1 MLLTRAITAIVMIVA
16 LGGVLFLATQVI
28 WILFCALFAAAAAHE
43 WGRLIGL
50 SRNRGAAFTVVIA
63 LFVAVWPTL
72 SLPEICS
79 QTLFAIAAGFWMFL
93 VPYWLW
99 KLSIRLS
106 HGLGVAV
113 GTLVIAAAAI
123 ALIAL
128 RDGGAWFVLCI
139 LGVIWVSD
147 TAAYFVGWLLGRHKM
162 APRISP
168 GKTWEGAFGAMA
180 FVALYAIAW
189 LYFSDGVLPSGFTD
203 SPTGYLMLMATM
215 LLLAILGIYGDLFE
229 SYLKRAAGVK
239 DSGSVL
245 PGHGGVLDR
254 IDALLPVLPV
264 AALLFAQQSF
274 GG

>member
-1 MLLTRAITAIVMIVA
+1 MLFTRAITAIAMIVA
-16 LGGVLFLATQVI
+16 LGCVLFLATQVI
-28 WILFCALFAAAAAHE
+28 WILFCALFAAGAAHE

-50 SRNRGAAFTVVIA
+50 SRNRGAAFMIVIA
-63 LFVAVWPTL
+63 LFVAIWPTL
-72 SLPEICS
+72 ALPEICS
-79 QTLFAIAAGFWMFL
+79 QTIFAISAGLWIFL

-99 KLSIRLS
+99 KSSLRLS
-106 HGLGVAV
+106 HRSGVAV
-113 GTLVIAAAAI
+113 GALVIVAAAL

-147 TAAYFVGWLLGRHKM
+147 TAAYFVGTALGRHKM

-168 GKTWEGAFGAMA
+168 GKTWEGALGAMT

-189 LYFSDGVLPSGFTD
+189 VYFSDGVLPRRFSD
-203 SPTGYLMLMATM
+203 SPTGYLSLMAM
-215 LLLAILGIYGDLFE
+215 LLLLAVLGIYGDLFE

-239 DSGSVL
+239 DSGNVL
-245 PGHGGVLDR
+245 PGHGGILDR
-254 IDALLPVLPV
+254 IDALLPALPV